1 MAVHGRNVNPT
12 NQERIPKTK
21 EPKTD
26 QRVLQNTTAQHPRTR
41 STQQKEEGPTNHQ
54 VLQSQ
59 TEVNPPAIEIVKKEA
74 TTSSIIHDR
83 YKTTTTTTKQT
94 KQKTLQKRR
103 KTKQTHQTQQN

>member
-26 QRVLQNTTAQHPRTR
+26 QRVLQNTIAQHPRTS

-59 TEVNPPAIEIVKKEA
+59 TEVNSPAIEIVKKEA
-74 TTSSIIHDR
+74 TTSSIIHDL
-83 YKTTTTTTKQT
+83 YKTTTTTPKQNETKDT
-94 KQKTLQKRR
+94 T
-103 KTKQTHQTQQN
+103 KTKKNKTNTPNTA